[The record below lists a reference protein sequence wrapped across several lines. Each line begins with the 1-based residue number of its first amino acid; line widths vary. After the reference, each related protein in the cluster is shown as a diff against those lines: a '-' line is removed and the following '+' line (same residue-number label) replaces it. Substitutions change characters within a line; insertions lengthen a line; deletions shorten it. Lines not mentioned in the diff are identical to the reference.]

1 MTCFLE
7 IVFLF
12 RTMLNK
18 GRGYCQT
25 YNFPKN
31 IFWKTTY
38 FKYQITCTTSKFTT
52 NKIKITIFLDYRECL
67 ELIEHLTMSPNDQY
81 YFTSTT
87 NSYRNN

>member
-38 FKYQITCTTSKFTT
+38 FNIKLLALQVSLLQIKSRLLFFE
-52 NKIKITIFLDYRECL
+52 TIV
-67 ELIEHLTMSPNDQY
+67 NV
-81 YFTSTT
+81 
-87 NSYRNN
+87 